1 MNKDTVTE
9 MLKDYRSYRYA
20 AQNCRTNEGEYTGR
34 MVPLSLNSNRL
45 ITAEEWDM
53 NRYSRIVS
61 MIDGAVNE
69 VLSDDQRT
77 VVMRK
82 YLDRN
87 TLTLNEIADVLHKD
101 RSTVSRW
108 HTEAIRRLSIAL
120 EPLSRD
126 EREINN
132 IDHMFEEGWSFRETA

>member
-1 MNKDTVTE
+1 
-9 MLKDYRSYRYA
+9 
-20 AQNCRTNEGEYTGR
+20 
-34 MVPLSLNSNRL
+34 MVPEAINSNRL
-45 ITAEEWDM
+45 ITAEEWDL

-77 VVMRK
+77 VIMRK

-87 TLTLNEIADVLHKD
+87 TLTLNEIADVLRKD

-120 EPLSRD
+120 EPLTRD
-126 EREINN
+126 EKEINN
-132 IDHMFEEGWSFRETA
+132 LDHMFDKAWVFRETA